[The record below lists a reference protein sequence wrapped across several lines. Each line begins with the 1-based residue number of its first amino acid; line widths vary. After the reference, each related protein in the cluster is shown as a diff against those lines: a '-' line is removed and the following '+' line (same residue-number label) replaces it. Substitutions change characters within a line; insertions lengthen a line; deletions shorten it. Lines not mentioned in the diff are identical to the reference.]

1 MRIDMKKKQILTGV
15 VERVDFPNKAV
26 VKAQV
31 PQPDES
37 VATEY
42 AIVKGALPGQT
53 VEFSVKKARKNK
65 CEGRL
70 RTVLKKGQLETRE
83 AKCPNFGTCGGCN
96 YQEIPYEQQL
106 ALKKEQVLR
115 LIDAVYEGDGYQ
127 YDGIL
132 SVRKDGQ
139 YREWGYRNKMEF
151 SFGDAVKDGPLT
163 LGLHKKGS
171 FHDIVDAEGCQIVH
185 PDYSAVLACV
195 REYAKENN
203 TDDLFTANRDGM
215 ALFDGG
221 RKLDISGRH
230 YFRLAIDG
238 IPNISDKLISR
249 INGDEVFVISVP
261 LSYNGEIVGTIQK
274 VITFEEMYK
283 ICSLSIF
290 SSQGYMYVINREG
303 YVILHSAHPKCE
315 QKSDNYF
322 RDLYGAGNPK
332 ASEQMKRDIRNNRN
346 GFIETT
352 IAGREI
358 FSAYT
363 PIEKIH
369 DWYLITSV
377 PNNAVSPNG
386 NTVISIF
393 YFILFVI
400 VVIFTSSLTYFL
412 WYKNKQRAQLEKIAF
427 VDTVTLGDT
436 YNKFLVDAQGILT
449 QCPHKK
455 FHIIKFDIDNFKYI
469 NNFYGFEFGDR
480 ILRKIN
486 ESISQQ
492 LNAHE
497 LIARI
502 YSDHFVILLENAAEG
517 RLNAL
522 LSSIENEEITLYFS
536 AGIYSVT
543 DSTESINLMVD
554 KAGTAA
560 RSIKGVLN
568 KKFAY
573 YTNKFEQITI
583 HNEQLKRA
591 VKQALKNDEFIPYY
605 QPKVDIN
612 SGILVGGEALVR
624 WKTREGKFIFPN
636 EFIPMCEQTGLIV
649 ELDMIMY
656 EKVLKF
662 LKSFLEQGL
671 ACVPISVNF
680 SRLHLMDSDFLSKIV
695 KKQCEYG
702 VPAHLIEIELTESA
716 IFDNIDTIYA
726 FTRKMHANGFAIAMD
741 DFGSGYS
748 SLNMLKDIPIDVL
761 KIDKGFLSEAADN
774 NRRNIIFSSIAD
786 MARKLNIKVV
796 VEGVEHLENVRLM
809 KECGCSIAQGYY
821 FAKPMDEE
829 SFRNVFKEGRIC

>member
-1 MRIDMKKKQILTGV
+1 MVFI
-15 VERVDFPNKAV
+15 N
-26 VKAQV
+26 
-31 PQPDES
+31 
-37 VATEY
+37 
-42 AIVKGALPGQT
+42 
-53 VEFSVKKARKNK
+53 
-65 CEGRL
+65 
-70 RTVLKKGQLETRE
+70 
-83 AKCPNFGTCGGCN
+83 
-96 YQEIPYEQQL
+96 L
-106 ALKKEQVLR
+106 ALSVSVVFLMRYVQNLLNSDVKINLVEIVTQNKDAITSRLMMNVNSLDITANKLSDKLKAEESSGKLKTQDLIEQ
-115 LIDAVYEGDGYQ
+115 
-127 YDGIL
+127 
-132 SVRKDGQ
+132 
-139 YREWGYRNKMEF
+139 
-151 SFGDAVKDGPLT
+151 
-163 LGLHKKGS
+163 
-171 FHDIVDAEGCQIVH
+171 
-185 PDYSAVLACV
+185 
-195 REYAKENN
+195 YAKENN

-554 KAGTAA
+554 KAG
-560 RSIKGVLN
+560 
-568 KKFAY
+568 
-573 YTNKFEQITI
+573 
-583 HNEQLKRA
+583 
-591 VKQALKNDEFIPYY
+591 NDEFIPYY

-702 VPAHLIEIELTESA
+702 VPAHRT
-716 IFDNIDTIYA
+716 D
-726 FTRKMHANGFAIAMD
+726 
-741 DFGSGYS
+741 
-748 SLNMLKDIPIDVL
+748 
-761 KIDKGFLSEAADN
+761 
-774 NRRNIIFSSIAD
+774 
-786 MARKLNIKVV
+786 
-796 VEGVEHLENVRLM
+796 
-809 KECGCSIAQGYY
+809 
-821 FAKPMDEE
+821 
-829 SFRNVFKEGRIC
+829 